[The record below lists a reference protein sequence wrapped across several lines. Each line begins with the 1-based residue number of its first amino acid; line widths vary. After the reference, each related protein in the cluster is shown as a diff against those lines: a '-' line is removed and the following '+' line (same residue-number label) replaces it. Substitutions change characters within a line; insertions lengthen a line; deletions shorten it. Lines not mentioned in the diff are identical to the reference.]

1 MLSLLF
7 TGSAMATTA
16 IGTLI
21 PILRDAGELRTR
33 FGTYLLAAG
42 GVGEFGPILL
52 ITLVFSTKS
61 RGTRRRSC
69 WPSSPWPCCRLWP
82 GALGGRGWGCSSARW
97 RRAAS
102 SRSGS
107 RW

>member
-1 MLSLLF
+1 MSLVLAYSLGGLLALTGLVLSLLF

-21 PILRDAGELRTR
+21 PVLSDAGELRTR

-42 GVGEFGPILL
+42 AVGEFGPILL

-61 RGTRRRSC
+61 
-69 WPSSPWPCCRLWP
+69 
-82 GALGGRGWGCSSARW
+82 AADE
-97 RRAAS
+97 RA
-102 SRSGS
+102 
-107 RW
+107 